1 MPERASGPASTRP
14 PGALRHLAAIMAL
27 PAMAILAVPLAICLA
42 GRVEPGWGL
51 SRVAAAAVTIL
62 GAALVAVGLMLVART
77 IALFARVG
85 QGTLAPWDQ
94 TRRLVANGPY
104 RRVRNPM
111 ISGVFTVLTGETLML
126 GVPEMALWTA
136 GFGMVNAIYIPLV
149 EEPRLVKRFGADY
162 LDYKR
167 HVPRWIPRRMPWS
180 AGLWGALCAA
190 LLWAGA
196 PAPAGAAPADQQG
209 SNGGPVATQ
218 PLSGEDR
225 ALSHWTPERMRR
237 AAPLE
242 PLEAPA
248 DVTAAAGSS
257 TTYAQLPDQEISSV
271 RDTQY
276 PERIHGRLF
285 VRFAGSDA
293 SCSATV
299 VTSRA
304 RNVVL
309 TAGHCVVAPTVNGPV
324 WATDVVFAPA
334 YRNGVTP
341 FGVYP
346 ATVLR
351 APSLWSFEAFL
362 ELDIGAANLA
372 PGPSGQIEDALGSR
386 GISFN
391 RPPSRYKKN
400 KLSFSLFG
408 YPARPAAFYDGERPI
423 LCVSK
428 FKGFE
433 KFTGSPKA
441 GPCNMKEGSSGGG
454 WVVGGGF
461 INSVTSHN
469 ACGADRVCALIS
481 GTYLGNT
488 AFSLWKQ
495 AGGGLS
501 KGKQKKLM
509 RCKKKPKGDK
519 RAHCIFKAERFK
531 GTQL

>member
-1 MPERASGPASTRP
+1 
-14 PGALRHLAAIMAL
+14 
-27 PAMAILAVPLAICLA
+27 
-42 GRVEPGWGL
+42 
-51 SRVAAAAVTIL
+51 
-62 GAALVAVGLMLVART
+62 
-77 IALFARVG
+77 
-85 QGTLAPWDQ
+85 
-94 TRRLVANGPY
+94 
-104 RRVRNPM
+104 
-111 ISGVFTVLTGETLML
+111 
-126 GVPEMALWTA
+126 
-136 GFGMVNAIYIPLV
+136 
-149 EEPRLVKRFGADY
+149 
-162 LDYKR
+162 
-167 HVPRWIPRRMPWS
+167 
-180 AGLWGALCAA
+180 
-190 LLWAGA
+190 
-196 PAPAGAAPADQQG
+196 
-209 SNGGPVATQ
+209 
-218 PLSGEDR
+218 
-225 ALSHWTPERMRR
+225 
-237 AAPLE
+237 
-242 PLEAPA
+242 
-248 DVTAAAGSS
+248 
-257 TTYAQLPDQEISSV
+257 
-271 RDTQY
+271 
-276 PERIHGRLF
+276 
-285 VRFAGSDA
+285 
-293 SCSATV
+293 
-299 VTSRA
+299 
-304 RNVVL
+304 
-309 TAGHCVVAPTVNGPV
+309 VVAPTVNGPV

-372 PGPSGQIEDALGSR
+372 PGPWGQIEDALGSR

-423 LCVSK
+423 LCVSR

-501 KGKQKKLM
+501 KGKQRKLM